1 MERQEKGDGMR
12 LSATSFRGA
21 ATVLLAAVASVLL
34 ASCGFMNSGPAADS
48 YVGPMDENA
57 AKKLDLSER
66 LKPTTAAASPK
77 VARAA
82 VPEEGPITLT
92 VEQAMLMALEHNRS
106 LSVARINPNIAQTAE
121 EEARAVF
128 DPVLTLAYALEQ
140 NHVSPQ
146 ETANVTH
153 GRSGASELSAGLSQF
168 LPTGTI
174 VALDA
179 TASHA
184 RTVASNYLNSSR
196 AGLTVTQAL
205 LQGCGLEVNLVS
217 VRQARLDVLSTQ
229 YELRGFAESLLA
241 QTEETYWRDV
251 LAQRRIVLYEDSLKL
266 AEKQLAEAEQRV
278 EVGALAPTEVAAAKA
293 EVALRREG
301 LINARGALATTRLTL
316 LRLVN
321 PPGAGLWNRP
331 LVTASQP
338 AVPAIT
344 LDPVDA
350 HVELA
355 LRLRSDLNQARLG
368 VQRNDL
374 ELVRTKDGLLPRMDL
389 FVALGRTG
397 YANTFARANYIDFWE
412 GNSYDASAGLSFEF
426 PPLNRAG
433 EAAHRRA
440 TLTRQQ
446 SAEALANLE
455 QLVQVDVRAAYIEV
469 QRSREQVTATTATRQ
484 YQEENLRVETEKF
497 KEGKSTSLLVAQV
510 QRDLLSA
517 QIAEVVAVVNHM
529 ISLVELYRLDGSLL
543 IRAGIAA
550 PGAEPVSV
558 DPAVTAAGR

>member
-1 MERQEKGDGMR
+1 M
-12 LSATSFRGA
+12 
-21 ATVLLAAVASVLL
+21 LLAAAAGVMP
-34 ASCGFMNSGPAADS
+34 ASCGYMSSGRMPS
-48 YVGPMDENA
+48 NYIGPLDENA

-66 LKPTTAAASPK
+66 LKPTTAAAPSK
-77 VARAA
+77 VTPAT
-82 VPEEGPITLT
+82 VPDEGPITLT
-92 VEQAMLMALEHNRS
+92 VEQAMLMALQHNRS
-106 LSVARINPNIAQTAE
+106 LNVERLNPDIAQTAE
-121 EEARAVF
+121 TEALAVF
-128 DPVLTLAYALEQ
+128 DPVLTLEYTFEQ

-146 ETANVTH
+146 ETANVTR
-153 GRSGASELSAGLSQF
+153 GRAVSTELSAGVSQT
-168 LPTGTI
+168 LPTGTT
-174 VALDA
+174 VTLDA
-179 TASHA
+179 ATRHA

-205 LQGCGLEVNLVS
+205 LQGCGLEVNLVR

-229 YELRGFAESLLA
+229 YELRGFAEALLA

-251 LAQRRIVLYEDSLKL
+251 LAQRRIALYEDSLKL
-266 AEKQLAEAEQRV
+266 AEQQLAEAEQRV
-278 EVGALAPTEVAAAKA
+278 EVGALAPSEVAAAKA

-301 LINARGALATTRLTL
+301 LINARGDLATTRLSL
-316 LRLVN
+316 LRLLN

-338 AVPAIT
+338 AVPEIT
-344 LDPVDA
+344 LDPVEA

-374 ELVRTKDGLLPRMDL
+374 ELVRTRNGLLPRMDL

-397 YANTFARANYIDFWE
+397 YANTFARAEFVDFWE
-412 GNSYDASAGLSFEF
+412 GNSYDASAGLRFEF
-426 PPLNRAG
+426 PPLNRAA

-469 QRSREQVTATTATRQ
+469 ERSREQVAATTATRQ

-529 ISLVELYRLDGSLL
+529 ISLVQLYRLDGSLL